1 MFKVA
6 KETLEI
12 TEDSPNENET
22 LAMCFKRDSAKFLRT
37 SFLRNTSG

>member
-12 TEDSPNENET
+12 TEDNPNENIFKKQPT
-22 LAMCFKRDSAKFLRT
+22 LVFYENFAKFSRT
-37 SFLRNTSG
+37 PF